1 MNKFNDNRIENME
14 RFIKNLKMFL
24 NGRYRFDQAYDYA
37 IQIEQNKSKNKR
49 TIEDDF
55 FSDIFNDDFFNMENY
70 EMYFYE
76 VENETKEEVEYVG
89 TKFSDYVPWQ
99 ERWEEYTDRYR

>member
-55 FSDIFNDDFFNMENY
+55 FSDFFNDDFFNDDFFNIENY
-70 EMYFYE
+70 
-76 VENETKEEVEYVG
+76 
-89 TKFSDYVPWQ
+89 
-99 ERWEEYTDRYR
+99 